1 MSNNFNQVL
10 KGANVCKVLSGSFM
24 SNIDIINGANR
35 LLPNQKKNIILKVE
49 NIVKDRDMPFD
60 KACPLLVVDLHVLSV
75 EMKIDP
81 GILLFTYVTNSD
93 FI

>member
-1 MSNNFNQVL
+1 MKNNFNQIL

-35 LLPNQKKNIILKVE
+35 LSINQKKNIILKVE
-49 NIVKDRDMPFD
+49 DIVKDRDMPFD
-60 KACPLLVVDLHVLSV
+60 KASPLLVVDLHVLSV

-81 GILLFTYVTNSD
+81 GILLFTYVTNSN